1 MAVEIVGHGGQGLVY
16 HKRRPV
22 YEGYEPIFIDL
33 EGIAQ
38 MYPNVAKYTVI

>member
-1 MAVEIVGHGGQGLVY
+1 MAVEIVGQGLVY
-16 HKRRPV
+16 HNRRPM
-22 YEGYEPIFIDL
+22 YEGYEPIFNIYL